1 MSMLDVNALRRMAA
15 EVEARKAAE
24 EAHHRAAEEA
34 KRKELLDELSTP
46 VEVNEETVARGLA
59 RVGAM
64 VQAAAERGRTEVM
77 AFRFP
82 NALTTDRG
90 RAINVGESDWP
101 RTLTGRPQQLYQF
114 WQQHLAPQGFRLR
127 AMVVDYP
134 GGMPGDI
141 GFFLSWG
148 EEPR

>member
-1 MSMLDVNALRRMAA
+1 MAALNVNALRQVAA

-24 EAHHRAAEEA
+24 EARHREAEDA
-34 KRKELLDELSTP
+34 KRKELLDELSKP
-46 VEVNEETVARGLA
+46 LVADEKAIERGLS

-64 VQAAAERGRTEVM
+64 VQAAAERGRTEVL

-82 NALTTDRG
+82 NQLTTDKG
-90 RAINVGESDWP
+90 RAINVGEADWP
-101 RTLTGRPQQLYQF
+101 RTLSGRPQQVYQF

-141 GFFLSWG
+141 GFFLAWG

>member
-1 MSMLDVNALRRMAA
+1 MTVLNVNALRQVAA

-24 EAHHRAAEEA
+24 EARHREAEEA
-34 KRKELLDELSTP
+34 KRKELLDELATP
-46 VEVNEETVARGLA
+46 LTIDEKAIERGLG
-59 RVGAM
+59 RVAAM

-82 NALTTDRG
+82 NQLTTDRG

-101 RTLTGRPQQLYQF
+101 RTLTGRPQQMYQF
-114 WQQHLAPQGFRLR
+114 WEKHLAPQGFRLR

-141 GFFLSWG
+141 GFFLAWG